1 MATRCPHQPALPSP
15 AVPSPAE
22 RARATVVR
30 AAGAAL
36 IAGALPGRDP
46 ASEDGGERVTPVLHH
61 VPASGAA
68 TLQLPADHPLVV
80 HARTREYVPAM
91 LELTDTAP
99 LPVRQPVRGLVW
111 IAGRV
116 RVLPAR
122 VARRAALRIAAE
134 HPDERLLDVGH
145 DDVLLRMDP
154 GSVVLSDAEG
164 TGTFTPAEVAAT
176 APDPFVACG
185 DSWLA
190 HLASAHGSLVTGL
203 VRHLPPALR
212 SPGNAVVPLAVDRLG
227 LRLRVETLS
236 GDHDVRI
243 GFSAPVAC
251 PRMLGAEV
259 RRLAEVSPAAT
270 GAVHRRAGQR

>member
-1 MATRCPHQPALPSP
+1 MARSCPHQPP
-15 AVPSPAE
+15 VPSPAE
-22 RARATVVR
+22 RARTTAVR
-30 AAGAAL
+30 ASGAAL
-36 IAGALPGRDP
+36 LVGTREGAEG
-46 ASEDGGERVTPVLHH
+46 EDGGRVTPVLHH

-68 TLQLPADHPLVV
+68 TLQLPADHPVV
-80 HARTREYVPAM
+80 VRARAQEYLPVM

-134 HPDERLLDVGH
+134 AADERLLDVGH
-145 DDVLLRMDP
+145 ADVLLRLDP

-176 APDPFVACG
+176 APDPFTDCG
-185 DSWLA
+185 DDWIA
-190 HLASAHGSLVTGL
+190 HLAHAHGPLLAGL
-203 VRHLPPALR
+203 ARHLPPALR
-212 SPGNAVVPLAVDRLG
+212 RPDTTVVPLAVDRLG
-227 LRLRVETLS
+227 LRLRVETDR

-243 GFSAPVAC
+243 GFSSPVAC
-251 PRMLGAEV
+251 PRMLGTEV

-270 GAVHRRAGQR
+270 DARHPRAAER

>member
-1 MATRCPHQPALPSP
+1 MARSCPHQPP
-15 AVPSPAE
+15 VPSPAE
-22 RARATVVR
+22 RARTTAVR
-30 AAGAAL
+30 ASGAAL
-36 IAGALPGRDP
+36 IAGPGTTEHADGD
-46 ASEDGGERVTPVLHH
+46 DGGRVTPVLHH

-80 HARTREYVPAM
+80 RTRAQEYLPVM

-134 HPDERLLDVGH
+134 TADERLLDVGH
-145 DDVLLRMDP
+145 SDVLLRLDP

-164 TGTFTPAEVAAT
+164 TGTFTPAEVAAG
-176 APDPFVACG
+176 APDPFVATG
-185 DSWLA
+185 DAWLSHLA
-190 HLASAHGSLVTGL
+190 HAHASLLAGL
-203 VRHLPPALR
+203 ARHLPPALR
-212 SPGNAVVPLAVDRLG
+212 RPENTLVPLAVDRLG
-227 LRLRVETLS
+227 LRLRVETDR

-251 PRMLGAEV
+251 PRLLGAEV

-270 GAVHRRAGQR
+270 GAVQRRAAER